1 MPDAYL
7 DYEVHSNF
15 INVGAGDG
23 CIHFLMNKKKIE
35 RAIMIDGG
43 DDDAE
48 QATFQSF
55 KALKDAYKK
64 LDPSNGKFKLDTIVI
79 THWDGD
85 HYRSLTS
92 VLYDDFVDNNEKSTL
107 IDEHAVFY
115 CPWTAMGKMNQNTKW
130 RVEDD
135 LLYFVVGTTWH
146 EICAAVTSTNC
157 IGYDLFTNEPVYGEP
172 SKKWTSIASLTD
184 AYKLKTLK
192 KLERPIFLIVGIDD
206 CFIDENPWPAPVKA
220 WKAATKGARVINGAS
235 LMATVIWPSAIG
247 EYRVS
252 LYTGGDAEEA
262 CERCLLEWME
272 RGRDLLKKEVRLDV
286 VKMGH
291 HGSHFALPESIVKFQ
306 NKAFVVSAGSR
317 HGHPS
322 YSVLFYLLGIAD
334 MMKKTDKNKVSP
346 FQVYGTRK
354 PYWMDMDADELSRV
368 HFNVNTILSYTG
380 GTAVVWNSMLEVL
393 KFTKNGLGDQ
403 TALRKELNEML
414 QNSVGESMR
423 HMKNLFWVEKGG
435 DLSGLA
441 TIADGDTILNQYKA
455 WKPPK
460 KNVLLNPER
469 EYAAAVKA
477 ARQGIQQKWAE
488 HGCEPDSDGSDIR
501 FVSIKA
507 NSSGVVCKTVKRSA
521 KAIWDDVVQTSA
533 RSGTSFNGQAADP
546 HRFGGKRKVLK
557 KNNFVSLVSLTAVTD
572 DEIEDWTHGLLFDD
586 IKKAQNQPGSSFP
599 KTGRFD
605 RHDLLGDASEVALW
619 LNQCFPNAVTFK
631 VSGVAEEGEKMAL
644 DMMDIIISPKF
655 EGTGPPSSEPVHLAF
670 TTNQHMRSAQFGEQ
684 AISLPQTALGYDRR
698 LQGFLFALDNAQT
711 SGKMTLSQFSEL
723 INFPLPPLVKG
734 ILSMVKLRPAPARSA
749 SGTEVYEGPDCR
761 SGIWFMPCHDLRVIF
776 RMAMELDHGESPEV
790 SASESTSAIEKL
802 LGESG
807 FACTISDVVITGTSV
822 SEALLEKHKRTRS
835 VLGFQAKLTINTGK
849 QASAS
854 PALFSGVSVAA
865 GITFTDSGFEVKLVM
880 HDKTFDILS
889 TLLQWCQT
897 LISQESGDRNATS
910 SFDTAADDIVNSV
923 KDAFGTI
930 FKHFNIRSVVI
941 GFESEADDG
950 TSSPSRMPRPSYFTI
965 NLETTLLQNDKVP
978 FFTRLSWSQGVYS
991 LSCELWHHSA
1001 TFDVA
1006 GTPLAIQPY
1015 SVLGNLSD
1023 INPMTKGSV
1032 GSLSIKDLIG
1042 KPDLVLPSGIPSII
1056 SDARLNMSF
1065 GRGRK
1070 TIFLEGAVECPPI
1083 SAERGSLPPVFRFS
1097 QLHAALKMT
1106 FASGGTDFD
1115 LAFDAV
1121 TEVRLPKDYKPD
1133 ESHGVVDDVIA
1144 IETRVEYN
1152 KERSGSSWTIAGK
1165 VKNLKMA
1172 HLYDLF
1178 AADGSNDAIRDLMGG
1193 IHLDY
1198 VFVSYE
1204 YHKELPGKFELDGI
1218 LVLGSPN
1225 NGLELKLEY
1234 THIGKAKTGEEQED
1248 SRWFFR
1254 AGAMA
1259 AMDREGPAPKDKTFK
1274 IATLLEGLVDDVND
1288 LPEIVHSMEMH
1299 LSALEAN
1306 LACSRVPGAQKG
1318 EHHAVFA
1325 LTITVTTQS
1334 GKFAVTLAQI
1344 RSYGGSTDKDSSK
1357 PVPGRLLRFSL
1368 SNLNSIQVPVVGSGK
1383 PPFDQVG
1390 VVWTNRDITSAEI
1403 AVLNEHVFTNDPLLV
1418 KTPAGDAG
1426 PDAGDKSLLQKG
1438 FHFQVALLEGS
1449 RPNLILDHVVG
1460 GKAKEPKKKDFALI
1474 AVSEAPAVPANK
1486 EKTVAPM
1493 AKTFG
1498 CLTVRNIGLCVS
1510 GKRYSKISL
1519 FLDATVQLGPLSFAL
1534 LGFTITLDLSVLTN
1548 PDKLASIITDVGI
1561 NGMAVAYDKPPT
1573 RIAGMVNHFDNPD
1586 ISKGFQGAIAVSLAT
1601 WSALAGGR
1609 YEELYPD
1616 FTTKSFSLFGMVQGP
1631 IAEFGAAEINGLTG
1645 GFGYNS
1651 RLQLPAD
1658 ASGVVNFPFIALNRS
1673 GSQGGSAMDQMN
1685 LILDGG
1691 AKNVISPAKEEM
1703 WFVAGLGI
1711 KAFQTF
1717 EGQAI
1722 FALTLDEHP
1731 KFSILAT
1738 ATAVFPKPPKGISSS
1753 DDPFKGAFAVID
1765 IALSCVID
1773 PFHGTVIATGVLT
1786 PVSFVLDKECKLTG
1800 SFALAY
1806 FLPNS
1811 PYDGDFVFSVGG
1823 YHRDFEKPSHY
1834 PDVKS
1839 RVGIAWNFD
1848 KHLSIK
1854 GESYFAITP
1863 HAVMGG
1869 GRLDM
1874 TFEKRFLA
1882 DTLWVQII
1890 FTAYADFLMKFH
1902 PFHFQIDITVV
1913 FSARGSIDLLLYT
1926 QNLGPKSLTAS
1937 LSLWGPPLAGVAT
1950 LILWSY
1956 KIEVAFGPSLSKPR
1970 PLDLDQFV
1978 RVAKNLPAEESGA
1991 GKIVPDHIVSVTAGK
2006 VKTGEGANTGPIEI
2020 SAAGLLV
2027 QVQSRVPVLSAE
2039 ISGYSEPRPSIVKTG
2054 NGEDVT
2060 PRIFARPMLLQQP
2073 FKQSLLKVTLR
2084 RTNGSDV
2091 IDLDA
2096 NPLIQSLPPALW
2108 GENIEKPDL
2117 ASLKAPMIPH
2127 VVGYTVSLRPK
2138 SGSSENIPAVS
2149 VTDFNAVDVGK
2160 DDTYHVPPIERV
2172 VPFEDNE
2179 SFQLAC
2185 DVASKVD
2192 NDGGEEQL
2200 KEKKAKRRRK
2210 KDAFAAWDRFKSVCS
2225 GGGLAKEVQ
2234 LGKIFAATQRV
2245 SV

>member
-1 MPDAYL
+1 MAHPYL
-7 DYEVHSNF
+7 DYEVHSNY

-35 RAIMIDGG
+35 RAIIIDGG
-43 DDDAE
+43 DDDAK

-55 KALKDAYKK
+55 KALRDAYKK
-64 LDPSNGKFKLDTIVI
+64 LDPSNADFKLDTIVI

-85 HYRSLTS
+85 HYRALTS
-92 VLYDDFVDNNEKSTL
+92 VLYDDFVDHNEESTL
-107 IDEHAVFY
+107 IGENAVFY
-115 CPWTAMGKMNQNTKW
+115 CPWTAMGKIQNTRW
-130 RVEDD
+130 RVDNET
-135 LLYFVVGTTWH
+135 LYFLVGSIWH
-146 EICAAVTSTNC
+146 EICPAVTSTNC
-157 IGYDLFTNEPVYGEP
+157 LGYDLFTNKPVYGKP

-184 AYKLKTLK
+184 VYKLSTLK
-192 KLERPIFLIVGIDD
+192 KLERPIFLVVGVDD
-206 CFIDENPWPAPVKA
+206 YFINESPWTAPVKS
-220 WKAATKGARVINGAS
+220 WIAANKGARVINGAS

-272 RGRDLLKKEVRLDV
+272 RGRNLLKKEVRLDV

-291 HGSHFALPESIVKFQ
+291 HGSHFALPENIVKFQ

-334 MMKKTDKNKVSP
+334 MMKKADKATKLSP
-346 FQVYGTRK
+346 FRIYGTRK
-354 PYWMDMDADELSRV
+354 PYWMDMGADELSRV
-368 HFNVNTILSYTG
+368 HLNVNTILSYTG
-380 GTAVVWNSMLEVL
+380 GTAVVWNSMLDVL
-393 KFTKNGLGDQ
+393 KFTKNGQGDQ
-403 TALRKELNEML
+403 AALREELNKML
-414 QNSVGESMR
+414 QNAVGESMR
-423 HMKNLFWVEKGG
+423 HMKNLFWLKNAG

-441 TIADGDTILNQYKA
+441 TIADGDTILNQYKG

-460 KNVLLNPER
+460 KSVILDPEG
-469 EYAAAVKA
+469 EYAEAVNAAQQ
-477 ARQGIQQKWAE
+477 RIQQQWAE
-488 HGCEPDSDGSDIR
+488 HKCEPGSGDADIR
-501 FVSIKA
+501 FVAIKA
-507 NSSGVVCKTVKRSA
+507 TSYGVECKTVERKA
-521 KAIWDDVVQTSA
+521 KAIWDGVVKTAA
-533 RSGTSFNGQAADP
+533 RSGASSLPLAADA
-546 HRFGGKRKVLK
+546 HKFGGNQKVFI
-557 KNNFVSLVSLTAVTD
+557 KNKFLGLVSATAVTD
-572 DEIEDWTHGLLFDD
+572 DVIEEWTHGLLFND
-586 IKKAQNQPGSSFP
+586 IKKAQDQPGSNFP

-605 RHDLLGDASEVALW
+605 RHELLGNSSDVALW
-619 LNQCFPNAVTFK
+619 LNQCFPNAVTLK
-631 VSGVAEEGEKMAL
+631 VSGSTDEAEKIVL
-644 DMMDIIISPKF
+644 DMMDILISPRF
-655 EGTGPPSSEPVHLAF
+655 QGTGTPSSEPIHLAF
-670 TTNQHMRSAQFGEQ
+670 TTDQQMRSIQFGQ
-684 AISLPQTALGYDRR
+684 VATSLPQTIHGYDRR

-711 SGKMTLSQFSEL
+711 SGNMTLAQFSEL

-749 SGTEVYEGPDCR
+749 SGTEEYGGPDCR

-776 RMAMELDHGESPEV
+776 RMAMELDHGESSEV
-790 SASESTSAIEKL
+790 SASASTSAVEKL
-802 LGESG
+802 LEESG
-807 FACTISDVVITGTSV
+807 FACTVSDVLITGTSV
-822 SEALLEKHKRTRS
+822 SEALLAEHKRTRS
-835 VLGFQAKLTINTGK
+835 VLGFQAKLTINTSK
-849 QASAS
+849 QVSAS
-854 PALFSGVSVAA
+854 QTPLSGVSVAA
-865 GITFTDSGFEVKLVM
+865 GITFTDRGFEVKLVM

-889 TLLQWCQT
+889 ALLQWCQS
-897 LISQESGDRNATS
+897 LITQGSDDHNDVS
-910 SFDTAADDIVNSV
+910 SFDTATDDIVSSV
-923 KDAFGTI
+923 KDAFDTI
-930 FKHFNIRSVVI
+930 FKHVNIRSVVI
-941 GFESEADDG
+941 GFEGESDAG
-950 TSSPSRMPRPSYFTI
+950 TSSPGRMPKPSYFTI
-965 NLETTLLQNDKVP
+965 NIETTFLQNDKVP
-978 FFTRLSWSQGVYS
+978 FLTSLSWSQGVYS
-991 LSCELWHHSA
+991 LSCKLWHHSS
-1001 TFDVA
+1001 TFDVG

-1015 SVLGNLSD
+1015 SDLGNLSD
-1023 INPMTKGSV
+1023 INPMTKGCI

-1042 KPDLVLPSGIPSII
+1042 KPDLVLPSGIPSTV
-1056 SDARLNMSF
+1056 SEARLDMSF
-1065 GRGRK
+1065 GGGRK
-1070 TIFLEGAVECPPI
+1070 TIFLEGAVECLPEIP
-1083 SAERGSLPPVFRFS
+1083 ERGSLPPVFRFS
-1097 QLHAALKMT
+1097 QLHAALNMT

-1121 TEVRLPKDYKPD
+1121 TEVRLPKNYKPD
-1133 ESHGVVDDVIA
+1133 ESHGAVDDVIA

-1152 KERSGSSWTIAGK
+1152 KERSDSSWTIAGK

-1198 VFVSYE
+1198 VFISYE
-1204 YHKELPGKFELDGI
+1204 YHKEYPGKFELDGI
-1218 LVLGSPN
+1218 IVLGSPN

-1234 THIGKAKTGEEQED
+1234 THIGKSQKGEEQED

-1259 AMDREGPAPKDKTFK
+1259 AMDKEGPTPKDRTFK
-1274 IATLLEGLVDDVND
+1274 IATLLEGLVDDVDD
-1288 LPEIVHSMEMH
+1288 LPEIVHSMEIP

-1306 LACSRVPGAQKG
+1306 LACSRVPGAEKG
-1318 EHHAVFA
+1318 ENHAVFA

-1344 RSYGGSTDKDSSK
+1344 RSFGGNKNKDESK
-1357 PVPGRLLRFSL
+1357 PLPGRLLRFSL
-1368 SNLNSIQVPVVGSGK
+1368 SNLNSIQVPVVGNGK

-1390 VVWTNRDITSAEI
+1390 VVWTNRDITPAEI
-1403 AVLNEHVFTNDPLLV
+1403 AVLNEQVFTNDPLLV

-1426 PDAGDKSLLQKG
+1426 ADAGDKGLLLKG

-1460 GKAKEPKKKDFALI
+1460 GKVKEPKKNMALTAVGEAAAAPSSKD
-1474 AVSEAPAVPANK
+1474 
-1486 EKTVAPM
+1486 KTVAPM

-1498 CLTVRNIGLCVS
+1498 PLTVRNIGLSVS
-1510 GKRYSKISL
+1510 GKRYSTISL

-1548 PDKLASIITDVGI
+1548 PDKLASIITKVGI
-1561 NGMAVAYDKPPT
+1561 HGMAVAYDRPPT
-1573 RIAGMVNHFDNPD
+1573 RIAGMVSEFDDPG
-1586 ISKGFQGAIAVSLAT
+1586 ISKGFQGAIAVSLST

-1609 YEELYPD
+1609 YEELYPK

-1651 RLQLPAD
+1651 RLQIPAD
-1658 ASGVVNFPFIALNRS
+1658 ASGVANFPFIALNRS
-1673 GSQGGSAMDQMN
+1673 GSQGGSAMEQMN

-1691 AKNVISPAKEEM
+1691 ARNVISPAREAM
-1703 WFVAGLGI
+1703 WFVAGIGI

-1731 KFSILAT
+1731 KFAVLAT

-1753 DDPFKGAFAVID
+1753 DDPFKGAFAVVD
-1765 IALSCVID
+1765 IAMSCVID
-1773 PFHGTVIATGVLT
+1773 PFHGTVIATGELT
-1786 PVSFVLDKECKLTG
+1786 PISFVMDKECKLTG

-1834 PDVKS
+1834 PDVKY

-1874 TFEKRFLA
+1874 IFDKRFLG
-1882 DTLWVQII
+1882 DKLWVNIT

-1902 PFHFQIDITVV
+1902 PFYFQLDVTVV
-1913 FSARGSIDLLLYT
+1913 FSARGSIDLWLYT
-1926 QNLGPKSLTAS
+1926 QNLGPLSLTAS
-1937 LSLWGPPLAGVAT
+1937 LSLWGPPLAGIAK
-1950 LILWSY
+1950 LSLWTY

-1970 PLDLDQFV
+1970 PLNLEQFV
-1978 RVAKNLPAEESGA
+1978 RIAKNLPAEESGSA
-1991 GKIVPDHIVSVTAGK
+1991 KNVPNHIVSVIAGK
-2006 VKTGEGANTGPIEI
+2006 VKAGEGANTGPIEI
-2020 SAAGLLV
+2020 SAAGVLV
-2027 QVQSRVPVLSAE
+2027 QVQSRIPVLSSE
-2039 ISGYSEPRPSIVKTG
+2039 ISGYAEPRMSTVK
-2054 NGEDVT
+2054 NSKGEDVT
-2060 PRIFARPMLLQQP
+2060 PRILARPMLLEQP
-2073 FKQSLLKVTLR
+2073 FKQSLLRVTLR
-2084 RTNGSDV
+2084 RSNSSDT

-2108 GENIEKPDL
+2108 GENIETPNL

-2138 SGSSENIPAVS
+2138 SDRSEDIPAVS
-2149 VTDFNAVDVGK
+2149 VTEFNAVDVGK
-2160 DDTYHVPPIERV
+2160 DPAYHVPPIKRAT
-2172 VPFEDNE
+2172 PFEDDE
-2179 SFQLAC
+2179 SFRLAG
-2185 DVASKVD
+2185 DAATKVE
-2192 NDGGEEQL
+2192 NDGDEEEL
-2200 KEKKAKRRRK
+2200 KEKKAKRRK
-2210 KDAFAAWDRFKSVCS
+2210 KRDAFAAWDRFKRECS

-2234 LGKIFAATQRV
+2234 LGKIFSATQRV
-2245 SV
+2245 AT